1 MFADKL
7 SSQDYNKVMNI
18 FNVFSLKQH
27 KKPLTDNQ
35 FKVAFEFIVNQNM
48 VYTPDIESQIKTV
61 IYDWTKFEE
70 TVSGVL
76 VVDLPGV
83 LVDYNTKYGVY
94 YPSKYEEQSPFY
106 SQLLD
111 VYKLITRMK
120 REQKYNK

>member
-1 MFADKL
+1 MFVDKL
-7 SSQDYNKVMNI
+7 SSQDYNKVMNV

-70 TVSGVL
+70 IVSEVL

-120 REQKYNK
+120 RVQKYNK

>member
-1 MFADKL
+1 MFVDKL

-70 TVSGVL
+70 TVSEVL

-106 SQLLD
+106 AQLLD

>member
-7 SSQDYNKVMNI
+7 SSQDYNKVMNV
-18 FNVFSLKQH
+18 FNVFSLRQH
-27 KKPLTDNQ
+27 KKTLTENQ
-35 FKVAFEFIVNQNM
+35 FKVAFEFIVNQNI
-48 VYTPDIESQIKTV
+48 VYTPDIEPQIKTV

-70 TVSGVL
+70 TISETL

-83 LVDYNTKYGVY
+83 LVYYNTKYGIY
-94 YPSKYEEQSPFY
+94 YPTKYEEQSPFY

-111 VYKLITRMK
+111 VYKLIIRMK

>member
-1 MFADKL
+1 
-7 SSQDYNKVMNI
+7 
-18 FNVFSLKQH
+18 LKQH

-70 TVSGVL
+70 TVSEVL

>member
-1 MFADKL
+1 MFVDKL
-7 SSQDYNKVMNI
+7 SSQDYNKVMNV

-70 TVSGVL
+70 TVSEVL